1 MKLLTGFSARW
12 VAVVLLLAGSVWAS
26 SEGVQ
31 KARRIAGYAC
41 GDAPAWDAMNDEDR
55 SYVGPTRNAPG
66 EWFNQKN
73 EMPQDIDSEKIL
85 NQAVYAMAYSLEPS
99 RSFTVSSGV
108 NEKLIRKWL
117 GKINTSIYGQVGVTA
132 DDDKVTLTVSHTP
145 ESRIMAAFRNSAM
158 EDRLVGKEKDV
169 LQTCSEWISGNIS
182 KGMPNGLKLKKIH
195 DALVDNS
202 RYTKGCYST
211 AEIVLEGKG
220 VCAAYTSA
228 AQLLM
233 HMLKIDCRRIYGTEK
248 MNHVWNFLELDGEWY
263 HMDVTWDDPNGNG
276 DLRMYN
282 YYLLTDVE
290 MAADHDWVNADLY
303 HDTPKVNPWHFPV
316 RNDMRRSWIKGG
328 NGYTLPREDESV
340 TEAVYNMNL
349 KEASI
354 RGEQFANLMGK
365 DVQRKEKAED
375 KLKMGKGSDP
385 LDVAKRWSK
394 YTPKVKKLKQGEEE
408 EGVSDYEEFNEKL
421 EGFAAKLA
429 DTGLV
434 VKCKKNVSGWK
445 MREIVGKSDINVY
458 AEKYNAVFDEKN
470 KTITLDIEYW
480 SHVRVLNAAADDA
493 LVRKLTPGERRA
505 LSFCQAKAQAM
516 PTGSLKRKRQL
527 IRDLHVE
534 LIGEAKPISDPSG
547 IGEFVKDHESHS
559 LGYAQTMYV
568 VLNMVEIPCIMV
580 HGRVKTCCTFH
591 DQVWNLVRLTRREWY
606 HADSAFDDEN
616 GNDSAQS
623 IKYCLKRD
631 DEVKGDHAWDVM
643 EIPPTPTKEEKE
655 ALKKLNPFSFGR

>member
-1 MKLLTGFSARW
+1 

-233 HMLKIDCRRIYGTEK
+233 HMLKIDCRRIYGTQK
-248 MNHVWNFLELDGEWY
+248 MNHVWNYVEIDKEWY
-263 HMDVTWDDPNGNG
+263 HMDVTWDDPTGNT

-282 YYLLTDVE
+282 YFLLTDVE
-290 MAADHDWVNADLY
+290 MDADHDWVDADLY
-303 HDTPKVNPWHFPV
+303 EPTPKINPWHFPV
-316 RNDMRRSWIKGG
+316 RNDIRRR
-328 NGYTLPREDESV
+328 L
-340 TEAVYNMNL
+340 L
-349 KEASI
+349 
-354 RGEQFANLMGK
+354 
-365 DVQRKEKAED
+365 
-375 KLKMGKGSDP
+375 
-385 LDVAKRWSK
+385 
-394 YTPKVKKLKQGEEE
+394 
-408 EGVSDYEEFNEKL
+408 
-421 EGFAAKLA
+421 
-429 DTGLV
+429 
-434 VKCKKNVSGWK
+434 
-445 MREIVGKSDINVY
+445 
-458 AEKYNAVFDEKN
+458 
-470 KTITLDIEYW
+470 
-480 SHVRVLNAAADDA
+480 
-493 LVRKLTPGERRA
+493 LTPGSLGDDLCAFAAVIGGLPIFRNHPLAGGLVLNDGRLLRRWSP
-505 LSFCQAKAQAM
+505 LGFFDR
-516 PTGSLKRKRQL
+516 LRKR
-527 IRDLHVE
+527 RRGH
-534 LIGEAKPISDPSG
+534 KPQ
-547 IGEFVKDHESHS
+547 H
-559 LGYAQTMYV
+559 
-568 VLNMVEIPCIMV
+568 
-580 HGRVKTCCTFH
+580 
-591 DQVWNLVRLTRREWY
+591 
-606 HADSAFDDEN
+606 HAD
-616 GNDSAQS
+616 GNEEAQS
-623 IKYCLKRD
+623 PLPLC
-631 DEVKGDHAWDVM
+631 
-643 EIPPTPTKEEKE
+643 
-655 ALKKLNPFSFGR
+655 